1 MILKLILII
10 HRIISNINL
19 HLIMFLMMKPSKVIY
34 ITRRQDYLYVPRWR
48 AIMPLFLHMGRLELV
63 KLIPWKVL
71 SIIFMM
77 RKEES
82 SPGLLRIY
90 SNIFR
95 GVRINRL
102 SSWSELLTYKYIMKS
117 SAIF

>member
-1 MILKLILII
+1 
-10 HRIISNINL
+10 
-19 HLIMFLMMKPSKVIY
+19 
-34 ITRRQDYLYVPRWR
+34 
-48 AIMPLFLHMGRLELV
+48 MPLFLHMGRLELA

-71 SIIFMM
+71 NIIFMM

-95 GVRINRL
+95 GVKINRL